1 MDMEIATTGDEEV
14 DFLSDPMDRFPLPDL
29 ADEDLVLAHGRS
41 QAVVCEPAE
50 SIIGEAGDAVLAVEN
65 DLNNTC
71 QGIALSAPASEQS
84 TGKDDPQA
92 PAWVRRVQ
100 PDVFAELGAK
110 VSELSLS
117 AADSQLSTGKD
128 DPQAPGWT
136 KRVRIGRAPIER
148 APCAGRVCALEK
160 TLSGYAENKTD
171 TIVVSVVGYNFD
183 SLGEAYD
190 FYNLYPWEIGFGIRY
205 GKSRL
210 NVERTKCMQ
219 EIVRGFSVSGN

>member
-1 MDMEIATTGDEEV
+1 MWGETEKVYWPSHKHTDIYTRDVIKQLRENNI
-14 DFLSDPMDRFPLPDL
+14 S
-29 ADEDLVLAHGRS
+29 
-41 QAVVCEPAE
+41 VVKVYN
-50 SIIGEAGDAVLAVEN
+50 IIGSFFGSMTNIPFTKRALRGLCGKMSREQADN
-65 DLNNTC
+65 DVKKTMDVFAEL
-71 QGIALSAPASEQS
+71 GA
-84 TGKDDPQA
+84 KDSGLYY
-92 PAWVRRVQ
+92 RVQ

-110 VSELSLS
+110 DSELSLS